1 MCIRDRPLELPLL
14 VLLLRQQGFLFV
26 SKHLQTFL
34 QRLLLGLRQQYDA
47 RRLGFELLQRMVS
60 GFVLLIDHRRN
71 LTVDFRACQL
81 LQQLR
86 AIARLRVQE
95 GGKLSLGE
103 QHRAGEAA
111 IVEAGERRG
120 LLQLIRDLI
129 GEDFAVGAARQLDA
143 GRLQVAI
150 RLVTRPRC
158 V

>member
-1 MCIRDRPLELPLL
+1 M
-14 VLLLRQQGFLFV
+14 LLRQQGFLFV

-34 QRLLLGLRQQYDA
+34 QRLLLGLRQQDDA
-47 RRLGFELLQRMVS
+47 RRLGFELLQRMAS

-103 QHRAGEAA
+103 
-111 IVEAGERRG
+111 
-120 LLQLIRDLI
+120 
-129 GEDFAVGAARQLDA
+129 
-143 GRLQVAI
+143 
-150 RLVTRPRC
+150 
-158 V
+158 